1 MEELNEELK
10 NEESKNE
17 ELEIDEDK
25 SEDSSESDESIV
37 EDDKEGKKNTVKVE
51 LLPLPTKKDVEEEIG
66 ATAIDP
72 SLPLEERINKCRFKE
87 ELSLQIKNINF
98 EELIITSRFEGD
110 TDAATNYE
118 KLQIK
123 AAKLETTLP
132 TKKEYISKELNSRK
146 LRVEHENRKREE
158 SAKPIKP
165 KEKAKPKTYKY
176 PFILHF
182 AGQNIETDHIFENGK
197 EYEESE
203 ITKKMLEHQYY
214 EFAGSV
220 SYTFME
226 KENVLLPIFQQ
237 FKKG

>member
-1 MEELNEELK
+1 MEELNEEL
-10 NEESKNE
+10 ENE
-17 ELEIDEDK
+17 ELETDEDQSGDLPK
-25 SEDSSESDESIV
+25 SNEPIV
-37 EDDKEGKKNTVKVE
+37 EDDKEDKKNTVKVE
-51 LLPLPTKKDVEEEIG
+51 LLPLPTEKEVEEEIES
-66 ATAIDP
+66 TAIDP

-87 ELSLQIKNINF
+87 ELSSQIKDIKF
-98 EELIITSRFEGD
+98 EECIITSRFEGD
-110 TDAATNYE
+110 IDAATNYE

-123 AAKLETTLP
+123 VAKLETSLP
-132 TKKEYISKELNSRK
+132 TKKEYISKELKSRE
-146 LRVEHENRKREE
+146 LRVKHENRKRKE
-158 SAKPIKP
+158 SAEPIKP

-220 SYTFME
+220 SYTFMK